1 MKNVLSL
8 LVKPCSLR
16 NYVHMLGSAFLLS
29 FLDIRYKRRDKM
41 PMLWESIGGTR
52 NIGQKMGNSGPDN
65 GVHAEGRL
73 IWIGRKKEESWK
85 MRNGYRQV

>member
-1 MKNVLSL
+1 
-8 LVKPCSLR
+8 
-16 NYVHMLGSAFLLS
+16 
-29 FLDIRYKRRDKM
+29 M

-73 IWIGRKKEESWK
+73 IWIGRKKEES
-85 MRNGYRQV
+85 